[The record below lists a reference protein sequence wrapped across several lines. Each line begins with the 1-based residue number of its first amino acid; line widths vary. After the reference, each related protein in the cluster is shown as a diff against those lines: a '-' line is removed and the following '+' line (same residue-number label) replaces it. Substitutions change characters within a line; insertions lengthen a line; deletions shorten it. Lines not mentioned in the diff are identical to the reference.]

1 MRIEF
6 EARASDRPNLERIIA
21 DLATYTHI
29 PDEKEKKKVSFL
41 WAWENLLD
49 DNGFFSTAI
58 QLFPA
63 REDLKS
69 YYQVITTLL
78 GLGVDRATIC
88 DTILNSVPRNKHMC
102 SDMNETCKE
111 VVKENIEL
119 YDSLSMLVQLDA
131 VLIRRT
137 NYMLAVLKYLSL
149 YFWWAGKDPIY
160 RRPYKE
166 STYYTIKYNHK
177 IVNNPD
183 LPILIDIIILK
194 PKLDYDD
201 TNEKYRSLRKK
212 LKYHADIVGAD
223 NFYITY
229 HILTPMLDAAIELF
243 RSCSIDPYI
252 RSAPYIE
259 QPSQLRPPLDRMSEH
274 ELIEAILKDWI
285 TDSCMRE
292 EDRTLAHYNR
302 ILRILALAE
311 TYGFDLLN
319 WLVNSYFPNDQ
330 EWSL

>member
-1 MRIEF
+1 MRIEH
-6 EARASDRPNLERIIA
+6 EPRVSDRPNLERIIA
-21 DLATYTHI
+21 DLTTYTHI
-29 PDEKEKKKVSFL
+29 PNEKEKKKISHLKF
-41 WAWENLLD
+41 WDNLLD
-49 DNGFFSTAI
+49 DDGFFSTAT

-78 GLGVDRATIC
+78 GLEVDQTTIC
-88 DTILNSVPRNKHMC
+88 DTIMNAVPRNKHMC
-102 SDMNETCKE
+102 NDMDETCKE

-119 YDSLSMLVQLDA
+119 YDSLSMLVQFDA
-131 VLIRRT
+131 ILIRRT
-137 NYMLAVLKYLSL
+137 NCLLTVLRFLSL
-149 YFWWAGKDPIY
+149 YFWWTGKEPIY

-177 IVNNPD
+177 IVNNPN
-183 LPILIDIIILK
+183 LPLLIDIMILK
-194 PKLDYDD
+194 PKLDYDE
-201 TNEKYRSLRKK
+201 TNEKYRSLRKQ
-212 LKYHADIVGAD
+212 LKYHTNIVGAD
-223 NFYITY
+223 NLYITY
-229 HILTPMLDAAIELF
+229 HILAPMLDAAIELF

-259 QPSQLRPPLDRMSEH
+259 QPSQLHPPLDRMSEH
-274 ELIEAILKDWI
+274 ELIEAILRDWI

-311 TYGFDLLN
+311 IYWFDLLN
-319 WLVNSYFPNDQ
+319 LLINSHFPNNQD
-330 EWSL
+330 WSL